1 MGDWAS
7 IKAEGIVREELR
19 APLSAFFDRD
29 TLDDWD
35 QEFVQALNGDVCVA
49 HFVHLD
55 RASQVLFGALQTVE
69 DAEFNEAD
77 MDRRN
82 IVNDDGTLL
91 VLASTKN
98 LQTMMYF
105 VKHIIP
111 IIFTSYKLVV
121 TELQ

>member
-35 QEFVQALNGDVCVA
+35 HEFVQALNGDVCA
-49 HFVHLD
+49 EHFVHLD
-55 RASQVLFGALQTVE
+55 RASQVLFGALQCVE
-69 DAEFNEAD
+69 DEDFNEAD
-77 MDRRN
+77 MNRRN
-82 IVNDDGTLL
+82 TVNADGTLL
-91 VLASTKN
+91 ILASTKN
-98 LQTMMYF
+98 LRTMMYF

-111 IIFTSYKLVV
+111 VIFTSYKLVV

>member
-1 MGDWAS
+1 M
-7 IKAEGIVREELR
+7 REELR

-29 TLDDWD
+29 TLDEWD
-35 QEFVQALNGDVCVA
+35 TEFVQALQGNVCA
-49 HFVHLD
+49 EHFVHLD
-55 RASQVLFGALQTVE
+55 RASQVLFGALQAVE

-82 IVNDDGTLL
+82 IVNANGMLL